1 MPPSRPAALSADLE
15 LLKRAVSRAPT
26 AALTSQ
32 RWFRAKGRSVA
43 GLSLADAACLA
54 PDPAGLGLDAAL
66 LIVSATYA
74 DTQSE
79 DRYFIPVVIDRQ
91 PVARP
96 PGAGAEASDVA
107 RLAVSDAETGTV
119 VREPADGDHV
129 WSRMLAAMRSGLH
142 LPGLRGGF
150 AFEAVGDGPP
160 SGGAERR
167 LTAEQTNS
175 SIVVGDAILKL
186 YRLVEPGENLDLQVS
201 AFLAEVGFL
210 RTPPLLGAARY
221 RPTVGERSTL
231 AMLQSR
237 VPNDGDGWSWL
248 LDRLRAAA
256 GGPLEEALAG
266 VADIG
271 ALTAELHAALGS
283 RSADPAFPHRPAH
296 AADLAS
302 WRASALSQLSGALG
316 ALRGEQ
322 AARLRAIEPALRRRL
337 DTGFGATSDKMRAPA
352 AAVVS
357 RVHGDYHLGQLLHGG
372 DGFTVIDFEGEPARP
387 ARDRRLPTSPLKDVA
402 GMLRSFD
409 YAARTV
415 AADAPVS
422 IDADAFL
429 SRSRS
434 RFLEAYAAAGGAL
447 NQDLLD
453 AFELEKACYEVRYE
467 AANRPEWTWLPL
479 EALERLA
486 AWPAHRPAW
495 RSVSSGREPPGR
507 ARP

>member
-1 MPPSRPAALSADLE
+1 MPPSRSAALSADLE

-26 AALTSQ
+26 AALTTQ

-43 GLSLADAACLA
+43 ELSLIDACLA
-54 PDPAGLGLDAAL
+54 PDPAGVGLDAAL
-66 LIVSATYA
+66 LIVSAAYA
-74 DTQSE
+74 DTQAE

-91 PVARP
+91 PAARML
-96 PGAGAEASDVA
+96 GAGAEASGVA
-107 RLAVSDAETGTV
+107 RLAVSDAATGTV
-119 VREPADGDHV
+119 VREPADGDRV
-129 WSRMLAAMRSGLH
+129 WFGMLAAMRSGLE
-142 LPGLRGGF
+142 LSGLRGGF

-167 LTAEQTNS
+167 LTTEQTNT
-175 SIVVGDAILKL
+175 SIVIGDAILKL
-186 YRLVEPGENLDLQVS
+186 YRLVEPGENLDLEVS

-231 AMLQSR
+231 AMLQRR

-248 LDRLRAAA
+248 LERLRGAA
-256 GGPLEEALAG
+256 GAPLEEALAG

-283 RSADPAFPHRPAH
+283 RSGDPAFPHRAAR

-302 WRASALSQLSGALG
+302 WRASAVSQLSGALG
-316 ALRGEQ
+316 VLRGEQ
-322 AARLRAIEPALRRRL
+322 ADRLQAIGPALRRRL
-337 DTGFGATSDKMRAPA
+337 DTGFGATSGRTRVPA
-352 AAVVS
+352 GTVVS

-387 ARDRRLPTSPLKDVA
+387 VRDRRLPTSPLKDVA

-415 AADAPVS
+415 AADAAA
-422 IDADAFL
+422 IDPDAFL

-434 RFLEAYAAAGGAL
+434 RFLEAYAAAGGAV
-447 NQDLLD
+447 NRDLLD

-486 AWPAHRPAW
+486 AWPAHRPA
-495 RSVSSGREPPGR
+495 RRNASPGRVPPGGT
-507 ARP
+507 RP